1 MGLTLKM
8 FKAGDCHLV
17 CDDGHMFFFHLS
29 ETCNGSFFNAVSKSS
44 LGGSLLATCLL
55 LLEHMILPE
64 RAWCP

>member
-29 ETCNGSFFNAVSKSS
+29 ETCNGSFFF
-44 LGGSLLATCLL
+44 
-55 LLEHMILPE
+55 PE
-64 RAWCP
+64 SGREGFLQKKRCH